1 MYLSKIELTNY
12 RNYSKLKI
20 KLDPNINIFIGNNAQ
35 GKTNILESIY
45 VLALTKSHRYGV
57 ENNLIRKDMIACRI
71 KGTVKDGKKVK
82 DLQFVLTNKSEKT
95 VMVND
100 KEVKKISDYIFNM
113 KVIMFCP
120 DDLEM
125 IKGTPAFR
133 RNFMNIEI
141 SQLIQFYVQYLNEYN
156 KILKNR
162 NEYLKL
168 LNVNQY
174 TDLRY
179 LDILNDKLIEKAV
192 FIYTC
197 RKQYMDS
204 INAIIGD
211 IYEKIS
217 GLKGLSVQYENNI
230 DLMSY
235 SEEEIR
241 DKFLEKLKKNH
252 KRELLQGTTLY
263 GPHRDDFT
271 FLLLEDDLKVYG
283 SEGQKRLAIIA
294 FKLAEVQVFYQITNT
309 MPILLL
315 DDIFSELDVKK
326 RNRLIACLPTEIQ
339 IVITTT
345 DLKNINR
352 KLVKNAKIFVVDQGK
367 ITEKVG
373 DKNGNGRKGRRN
385 I

>member
-57 ENNLIRKDMIACRI
+57 ENNLIRKDMLACRI

-179 LDILNDKLIEKAV
+179 LDILNDKLILTYEIDLPRRYKE
-192 FIYTC
+192 
-197 RKQYMDS
+197 
-204 INAIIGD
+204 NIIDEIVKNNKYKSNFSG
-211 IYEKIS
+211 YEKELELRKS
-217 GLKGLSVQYENNI
+217 L
-230 DLMSY
+230 
-235 SEEEIR
+235 
-241 DKFLEKLKKNH
+241 KFLFSKISNTH
-252 KRELLQGTTLY
+252 DLLY
-263 GPHRDDFT
+263 
-271 FLLLEDDLKVYG
+271 LL
-283 SEGQKRLAIIA
+283 
-294 FKLAEVQVFYQITNT
+294 
-309 MPILLL
+309 
-315 DDIFSELDVKK
+315 
-326 RNRLIACLPTEIQ
+326 
-339 IVITTT
+339 
-345 DLKNINR
+345 
-352 KLVKNAKIFVVDQGK
+352 
-367 ITEKVG
+367 
-373 DKNGNGRKGRRN
+373 
-385 I
+385 